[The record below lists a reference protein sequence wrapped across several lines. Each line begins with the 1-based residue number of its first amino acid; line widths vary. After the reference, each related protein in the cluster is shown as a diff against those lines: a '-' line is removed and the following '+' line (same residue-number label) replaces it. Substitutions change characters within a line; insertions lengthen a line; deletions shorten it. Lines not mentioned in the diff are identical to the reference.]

1 MKPKSAKEIEAVLK
15 LDGSVRFRHFVKQV
29 VDFEQAWG
37 LWSDG
42 WALMANNEGKTVFP
56 IWPAREYAE
65 LCRVGQWA
73 EFAPKAIELNT
84 LVNEL
89 LPSLATDGVLSGVF
103 PTPEGQGVTIDANEL
118 AAELIRVDDE
128 NYRL

>member
-15 LDGSVRFRHFVKQV
+15 LDGPVRFRHFVKQV

-42 WALMANNEGKTVFP
+42 WALMANNEERLVFP
-56 IWPAREYAE
+56 LWPAREYAD
-65 LCRVGQWA
+65 LCRVGQWTD
-73 EFAPKAIELNT
+73 FAPKAVDLDT

-89 LPSLATDGVLSGVF
+89 LPSLAKDGVRSGIF
-103 PTPEGQGVTIDANEL
+103 PTPEGKGVTVDANEL
-118 AAELIRVDDE
+118 ATELRRVDEE
-128 NYRL
+128 NYHL